1 MASDTVLNI
10 ERLIFEAWEVGMSN
24 GEVINY
30 VISKMPVSRDI
41 VETVLEDL
49 INRMTE

>member
-1 MASDTVLNI
+1 MSSDTVLNV
-10 ERLIFEAWEVGMSN
+10 ERLIFEAWEIGMSN
-24 GEVINY
+24 GKLIEY
-30 VISKMPVSRDI
+30 VISKMPVSRDT

>member
-1 MASDTVLNI
+1 MASEAVLNI
-10 ERLIFEAWEVGMSN
+10 ERLIFEAWELGMTN
-24 GEVINY
+24 GEVITY

>member
-1 MASDTVLNI
+1 MSSDAVQNI

-24 GEVINY
+24 DDVINY
-30 VISKMPVSRDI
+30 VVKNMTISRDI